1 MNAFKNHHLKVMVL
15 RPGSTDLD
23 EQGRITGSLDV
34 PLSGP
39 GRQQVQQRALE
50 MPAVTVDRIY
60 SAPGSAAQ
68 QTLRELPQFNSL
80 KVRVEES
87 LSNVNHGLWHGKC
100 IVELQQNQ
108 PKLFRQWQENPELI
122 HLPGGESIE
131 DVRVRVTRLIRQIER
146 KQKSGKVLIVAP
158 EPVASIILSEL
169 EGTEL
174 QTYWQTHG
182 RFAEWTW
189 VRCKRDELA
198 FAR

>member
-68 QTLRELPQFNSL
+68 QTLQELPQL
-80 KVRVEES
+80 
-87 LSNVNHGLWHGKC
+87 
-100 IVELQQNQ
+100 LQN
-108 PKLFRQWQENPELI
+108 ELI
-122 HLPGGESIE
+122 FAF
-131 DVRVRVTRLIRQIER
+131 Q
-146 KQKSGKVLIVAP
+146 
-158 EPVASIILSEL
+158 
-169 EGTEL
+169 L
-174 QTYWQTHG
+174 QHQ
-182 RFAEWTW
+182 
-189 VRCKRDELA
+189 LMQ
-198 FAR
+198 